1 MASRPT
7 GPIQTQVQTQ
17 VQTQAAPAPAA
28 TPAVQAL
35 LAPPTLRIMAGT
47 PSRAE
52 GSTGTTSFT
61 FIVTRSSGAGVS
73 SASWSVVHGTTLG
86 ADFSGPISGTVSFAA
101 GETSKT
107 ISVNVVGDLVVEAN
121 ETFSVQLSAP
131 NNATL
136 TTASATSTILN
147 DDLPRL
153 HIAANTPNVDEG
165 TSVGGTTPVTFTV
178 TRDTGI
184 GTSTVGWSVVHR
196 STSASDFSG
205 TTAGS
210 LSFAAGETTR
220 TITVNVTADAL
231 VEANESFD
239 VVLSSPSGATITT
252 ARASATVINDDTHTL
267 SISALT
273 PSKNEGN
280 GAATAFSFA
289 VTRSAGIG
297 ISTVGWSVVH
307 GTTNATDFSG
317 ATSGSVTF
325 ASGQTSRVITV
336 YALGDT
342 VFEGNETFSVQL
354 TNAANAS
361 IVTGTAGATIV
372 NDDAAPAPVLS
383 IAATDASKAEGSA
396 GTTAFTFTVTRTN
409 GVGASTANWSVVNGT
424 SNAADFTGSTT
435 GTVSFAAGETS
446 KTITVNVVGD
456 TTIEATETFSVQLSS
471 PTGGTLGTASATGR
485 ILNDDLPSITIT
497 SADDSRLEGNSGSTT
512 FSYTVTRSS
521 GVGIS
526 SVDYSVNTPG
536 GESPPLASA
545 DDLDGPLTWTITFNE
560 GETSK
565 VVSIKIKGDTT
576 VELDEH
582 FQFFILNPVNAVL
595 TQTLGGM
602 IDTMRGYPNPDG
614 TYRWTEIGT
623 DREILNDDLATLDIA
638 ATQASQNEGS
648 SGTTAFTFTVTRNS
662 GLGTSSAAWAIA
674 HGTTSA
680 ADFSGATSGTVSFA
694 AGETSKTITV
704 NVVGDTTVET
714 AEAFSVQLSSPT
726 GATLG
731 TASATATI
739 LNDDLASV
747 TLTGGTP
754 SAYEGNAGTTPFS
767 YTVTRDSGI
776 GTASVSYSVSGGTA
790 QPDDFSGSTTGQVVF
805 GEGETSKLVTLNVAG
820 DTVVEAD
827 ESFAFVLTNPSNLTL
842 NPEFNGTMNTRSGYF
857 APDGSVVYTTI
868 GMSSQILNDD
878 TAVVV
883 PTVGITATDA
893 SKAEGNSGTTAF
905 TFTVTRSSGTGASSV
920 SYQVNTPMATADD
933 FTGSTSGTVSFAAG
947 ETSRT
952 ITINVAGDTVVEGDE
967 TFYVQLFGPVNA
979 TLGTATASSTI
990 LNDDAAVTP
999 TLSLTTADTSKAEG
1013 NTGSTPF
1020 TFTVTRSAGTGT
1032 SSVNWML
1039 AGGGTNA
1046 TDFAAGTPF
1055 GVNST
1060 LTFAAGETSKT
1071 ITINVAGDTTQES
1084 DETFSVQL
1092 SSPTNALLGTSTAT
1106 ATILDDDTPVISI
1119 AATDADKL
1127 EGTGTNPVMTF
1138 TISRSL
1144 GTGTSSV
1151 AYTVVAGTATA
1162 GSDYYG
1168 TTSNYVTFASGE
1180 TSKTITVN
1188 ISGDSAIEPDETFQ
1202 VVLSSPSGGRIG
1214 VGTATATIRNDDR
1227 AGIDGSAA
1235 LVTNIVVP
1243 TAVDDSIE
1251 NLVETTK
1258 WGGAIGTGAQ
1268 LTYSFSTA
1276 SSVFTYA
1283 SGSEVPFT
1291 NLNAAQKIAAVMA
1304 MNAITAICGVTFTE
1318 VPDTATSAGDIRWTQ
1333 SINSALSTA
1342 HAYYPSSWAGG
1353 GDVWIGPDASYTNPV
1368 VGGYSYHTF
1377 IHELGHSMGLNHPHQ
1392 GSPAPELNEDQ
1403 LKYSVMSYR
1412 DNPAAS
1418 TSSGYSSNYYPT
1430 DYMLNDVLALQY
1442 LYGVNTTSNQ
1452 GDTVYQWDAASKVY
1466 DCIWD
1471 VGGNDTIDA
1480 SNQAVACTV
1489 NLNGGT
1495 WSTIGATYYNGA
1507 GQVNNSLSIA
1517 YEVTGIAG
1525 VSNVIENAIGS
1536 AQADTLIG
1544 NSVANRLTGGN
1555 GADTLTGGGD
1565 ADVFFFAST
1574 AQGGDTIT
1582 DFASGTDRIEVYSA
1596 NFANLAVGTLAASRF
1611 VSGAAPVALDGNAVF
1626 LYNSSNGQLSF
1637 DSNGSAAG
1645 GTTLIALL
1653 SGGASL
1659 NAGDIRIVATSA

>member
-7 GPIQTQVQTQ
+7 GPIQTQVQTR
-17 VQTQAAPAPAA
+17 AAPAPAA

-35 LAPPTLRIMAGT
+35 VAPPTLRIMAGT

-61 FIVTRSSGAGVS
+61 FIVTRSSGVGAS

-147 DDLPRL
+147 DDRPRL
-153 HIAANTPNVDEG
+153 HIVANTPNVDER
-165 TSVGGTTPVTFTV
+165 TSAGGTTPVTFTV

-196 STSASDFSG
+196 STSVSDFSG
-205 TTAGS
+205 ATSGK
-210 LSFAAGETTR
+210 LSFAVGETTK
-220 TITVNVTADAL
+220 TVTVNVVADAL
-231 VEANESFD
+231 IEANEFFD
-239 VVLSSPSGATITT
+239 VVLSSPVGATVITAT
-252 ARASATVINDDTHTL
+252 ASAMVINDDIHTL
-267 SISALT
+267 SIAATT
-273 PSKNEGN
+273 PSRNEGN
-280 GAATAFSFA
+280 TGTTPFTFT
-289 VTRSAGIG
+289 VTRSVGVG
-297 ISTVGWSVVH
+297 TSTVNWSVVH
-307 GTTNATDFSG
+307 GTTNAADFSG

-342 VFEGNETFSVQL
+342 VFEGNEAFSVQL
-354 TNAANAS
+354 ASPVNAR
-361 IVTGTAGATIV
+361 IVNGTAGATIV

-383 IAATDASKAEGSA
+383 IAATDASKVEGSTGA
-396 GTTAFTFTVTRTN
+396 TAFTFTVTRSS
-409 GVGASTANWSVVNGT
+409 GVGASTANWS
-424 SNAADFTGSTT
+424 
-435 GTVSFAAGETS
+435 TVHG
-446 KTITVNVVGD
+446 
-456 TTIEATETFSVQLSS
+456 AT
-471 PTGGTLGTASATGR
+471 
-485 ILNDDLPSITIT
+485 D
-497 SADDSRLEGNSGSTT
+497 
-512 FSYTVTRSS
+512 
-521 GVGIS
+521 
-526 SVDYSVNTPG
+526 
-536 GESPPLASA
+536 
-545 DDLDGPLTWTITFNE
+545 
-560 GETSK
+560 
-565 VVSIKIKGDTT
+565 
-576 VELDEH
+576 
-582 FQFFILNPVNAVL
+582 
-595 TQTLGGM
+595 
-602 IDTMRGYPNPDG
+602 
-614 TYRWTEIGT
+614 
-623 DREILNDDLATLDIA
+623 
-638 ATQASQNEGS
+638 
-648 SGTTAFTFTVTRNS
+648 
-662 GLGTSSAAWAIA
+662 
-674 HGTTSA
+674 A
-680 ADFSGATSGTVSFA
+680 ADFSGTTTGTVSFA

-714 AEAFSVQLSSPT
+714 VEAFSVQLSSPT

-731 TASATATI
+731 TSTATATI

-747 TLTGGTP
+747 TLTSGTQ
-754 SAYEGNAGTTPFS
+754 SAYEGNSGTTPFA

-805 GEGETSKLVTLNVAG
+805 GEGETSKVVTLNVAG

-842 NPEFNGTMNTRSGYF
+842 NSEFNGTMNTRSGYF

-883 PTVGITATDA
+883 PTVSITATDT
-893 SKAEGNSGTTAF
+893 SKTEGNSGTTAF

-933 FTGSTSGTVSFAAG
+933 FAGSTSGTVSFAAG
-947 ETSRT
+947 ETAKT
-952 ITINVAGDTVVEGDE
+952 ITVNVVGDTLVEGDE
-967 TFYVQLFGPVNA
+967 TFYVQLFSPVNA
-979 TLGTATASSTI
+979 TLGNATASSTI
-990 LNDDAAVTP
+990 LNDDMAVTP
-999 TLSLTTADTSKAEG
+999 TLSITTADTSKAEG
-1013 NTGSTPF
+1013 NAGSTPF
-1020 TFTVTRSAGTGT
+1020 SFTVTRSAGTGI
-1032 SSVNWML
+1032 SSVNWLL

-1046 TDFAAGTPF
+1046 ADFAAGTPF

-1071 ITINVAGDTTQES
+1071 ITVNVAGDTTQES

-1092 SSPTNALLGTSTAT
+1092 SSPTNALLGTSSAT
-1106 ATILDDDTPVISI
+1106 ATLLDDDTPVISI

-1144 GTGTSSV
+1144 STGTSSV
-1151 AYTVVAGTATA
+1151 SYTVVAGTATA

-1168 TTSNYVTFASGE
+1168 TTSNYVTFANGE

-1235 LVTNIVVP
+1235 LVTNIAVP

-1258 WGGAIGTGAQ
+1258 WGGTIGTGAQ

-1283 SGSEVPFT
+1283 SGSEVPYAS
-1291 NLNAAQKIAAVMA
+1291 LNAAQKVAAVMA

-1333 SINSALSTA
+1333 SLNGALSTA

-1392 GSPAPELNEDQ
+1392 GSPVPELNEDQ

-1418 TSSGYSSNYYPT
+1418 TGGGYTSNYYPT

-1480 SNQAVACTV
+1480 SNQSVACAV

-1517 YEVTGIAG
+1517 YEVTGVAG

-1544 NSVANRLTGGN
+1544 NSAANRLTGGS
-1555 GADTLTGGGD
+1555 GADTLTGSGG
-1565 ADVFFFAST
+1565 ADTFFFASI

-1582 DFASGTDRIEVYSA
+1582 DFVSGTDRIEVYST
-1596 NFANLAVGTLAASRF
+1596 NFASLAVGTLVSSRF

-1637 DSNGSAAG
+1637 DSNGTAAG
-1645 GTTLIALL
+1645 GTTLLALL
-1653 SGGASL
+1653 SGAASL
-1659 NAGDIRIVATSA
+1659 NAGDIRIVATSS

>member
-7 GPIQTQVQTQ
+7 GPIQTQPQTLG
-17 VQTQAAPAPAA
+17 APAPLAVL
-28 TPAVQAL
+28 PVQAVAAL
-35 LAPPTLRIMAGT
+35 PTLRIAASAASKTEGNSGT
-47 PSRAE
+47 KL
-52 GSTGTTSFT
+52 FT
-61 FIVTRSSGAGVS
+61 FTVTRSSGVGTS
-73 SASWSVVHGTTLG
+73 SANWSVVHGTTDA
-86 ADFSGPISGTVSFAA
+86 ADFSGLTSGTVSFAS
-101 GETSKT
+101 GEVSKT
-107 ISVNVVGDLVVEAN
+107 ITVSVVGDTIAEAS
-121 ETFSVQLSAP
+121 ETFSVLLSAP
-131 NNATL
+131 SNATL
-136 TTASATSTILN
+136 TTASATSTITN

-153 HIAANTPNVDEG
+153 HIVANTPNVDEG
-165 TSVGGTTPVTFTV
+165 TSAGGTTPVTFTV
-178 TRDTGI
+178 TRDVGI
-184 GTSTVGWSVVHR
+184 GTSTVGWAVVNR
-196 STSASDFSG
+196 GTSASDFSG

-252 ARASATVINDDTHTL
+252 ARASATVINDDTHAL

-289 VTRSAGIG
+289 VTRSVGIG

-325 ASGQTSRVITV
+325 ASGQTSKVITV

-342 VFEGNETFSVQL
+342 VFEDNEAFSVQL
-354 TNAANAS
+354 ASPVNAS
-361 IVTGTAGATIV
+361 IVNGSAGATIV
-372 NDDAAPAPVLS
+372 NDDATPTPVLS
-383 IAATDASKAEGSA
+383 IAATDASKAEGSTGA
-396 GTTAFTFTVTRTN
+396 TATAFTFTVTRTN
-409 GVGASTANWSVVNGT
+409 GVGASTANWSVIHGT
-424 SNAADFTGSTT
+424 TNAADFTGSTT

-446 KTITVNVVGD
+446 KLVTVNVVGD
-456 TTIEATETFSVQLSS
+456 TTVEAAETFSVQLSS
-471 PTGGTLGTASATGR
+471 PAGATLGIGTASATSTILNDDLASITLTSGTQSAYEGNSGTTPFSYTLTR
-485 ILNDDLPSITIT
+485 DSGIGTSSVSYFAGNDLVDANDFSGVTASRVTFGEGETSKVITINVAGDTTVEVDERFMFLLTDPSNVTLNPEFNGIVNSRGGYFAADGSMVYTSIGMVSTILNDDLP
-497 SADDSRLEGNSGSTT
+497 
-512 FSYTVTRSS
+512 
-521 GVGIS
+521 
-526 SVDYSVNTPG
+526 
-536 GESPPLASA
+536 
-545 DDLDGPLTWTITFNE
+545 
-560 GETSK
+560 
-565 VVSIKIKGDTT
+565 
-576 VELDEH
+576 
-582 FQFFILNPVNAVL
+582 
-595 TQTLGGM
+595 TLG
-602 IDTMRGYPNPDG
+602 IT
-614 TYRWTEIGT
+614 
-623 DREILNDDLATLDIA
+623 AS
-638 ATQASQNEGS
+638 QASQNEGS

-694 AGETSKTITV
+694 SGETSKTITV

-714 AEAFSVQLSSPT
+714 AETFSVQLSSPT

-731 TASATATI
+731 ATSATSTI

-747 TLTGGTP
+747 TLTSGTP

-776 GTASVSYSVSGGTA
+776 GTASVNYSISGGTA

-883 PTVGITATDA
+883 PTVDISATSA

-905 TFTVTRSSGTGASSV
+905 TFTVTRSSGTGTSSV
-920 SYQVNTPMATADD
+920 AYQVNTPMATADD
-933 FTGSTSGTVSFAAG
+933 FAGSTSGTVSFAAG
-947 ETSRT
+947 ETSKT
-952 ITINVAGDTVVEGDE
+952 IAVNVVGDTLVEGDE
-967 TFYVQLFGPVNA
+967 TFYVQLFSPVNA
-979 TLGTATASSTI
+979 TLGNATASSTI
-990 LNDDAAVTP
+990 LNDDMAVTP
-999 TLSLTTADTSKAEG
+999 TLSITTADTSKAEG
-1013 NTGSTPF
+1013 NAGSTPF

-1071 ITINVAGDTTQES
+1071 ITLNVAGDTTQES

-1555 GADTLTGGGD
+1555 GADTLTGGGG

-1574 AQGGDTIT
+1574 AQGGDTLT
-1582 DFASGTDRIEVYSA
+1582 DFASGTDRIEVYST